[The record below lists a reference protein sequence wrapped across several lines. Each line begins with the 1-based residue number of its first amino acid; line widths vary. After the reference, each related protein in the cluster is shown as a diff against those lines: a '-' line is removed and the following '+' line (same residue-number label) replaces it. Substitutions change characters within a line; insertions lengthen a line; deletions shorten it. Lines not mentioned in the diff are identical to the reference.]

1 MRVPVAIVALLL
13 FSAPALADP
22 PKIAVFDFELLDTSL
37 RGEVY
42 GTNPVEQ
49 ARLKRVSDQ
58 LRAGLKESGKFE
70 VLDIAPVNAAAHE
83 ANLQSCG
90 GCDVQLAE
98 KLGADLSMTGLVQ
111 KVSELILNMNI
122 YVHDAHTGK
131 LVAQMSADFR
141 GNTDES
147 WSRTASY
154 LLRNRLL
161 EPNYGIPPR

>member
-1 MRVPVAIVALLL
+1 MRVPVVILALL
-13 FSAPALADP
+13 FVSTPALADP
-22 PKIAVFDFELLDTSL
+22 PKVAVFDFELMDTSL

-42 GTNPVEQ
+42 GTNPAEQ
-49 ARLKRVSDQ
+49 ARLKHVSDQ
-58 LRAGLKESGKFE
+58 LRAGLKESGKFD

-90 GCDVQLAE
+90 GCDIQLAQ

-122 YVHDAHTGK
+122 YVHDAHSGK
-131 LVAQMSADFR
+131 LVAAMSADFR

-161 EPNYGIPPR
+161 EPDYGVRR